1 MYASPGWEDECGE
14 DGGGRGL
21 ARMADD
27 CFMQVTR
34 IGDSDRWIG
43 DSDRCHQAAARSQ
56 KLRAVATRI
65 EHPTRTWRPCA
76 INALACKFA
85 HAH

>member
-27 CFMQVTR
+27 CFMQVAQ
-34 IGDSDRWIG
+34 IVIA
-43 DSDRCHQAAARSQ
+43 C
-56 KLRAVATRI
+56 
-65 EHPTRTWRPCA
+65 CA
-76 INALACKFA
+76 
-85 HAH
+85 